1 MTKHH
6 LAIALILLPMQ
17 AAAQHAPAFM
27 AGCWTGTLGRRTIEE
42 VYTTPAANLMQGM
55 TRYLQ
60 DGHAVN
66 YEFTRIDIT
75 PTGSQLVPHPKGQPA
90 VAFAQKEASANRF
103 VWENL
108 QHDFPQRITYSAP
121 TRDSLVARVEGS
133 AGGNTR
139 AFEYRMSRTK
149 CPAWS

>member
-1 MTKHH
+1 MKT
-6 LAIALILLPMQ
+6 LAIALSLLPMQ
-17 AAAQHAPAFM
+17 AAAQQAPAFM

-60 DGHAVN
+60 DGRAVD

-90 VAFAQKEASANRF
+90 VAFTQKEASANRF

-133 AGGNTR
+133 ADGNSR
-139 AFEYRMSRTK
+139 AFEYRMARMK
-149 CPAWS
+149 CP